1 MSLYEFM
8 ERLGVSD
15 EEVAQ
20 AIGRDRSTISR
31 IRREK
36 VVPDSQ
42 TLLKLNR
49 WAVGAA
55 SRKRLRVAERLTWDH
70 LIDEGATAA

>member
-1 MSLYEFM
+1 MDLDEFM

-15 EEVAQ
+15 AEVAQ

-31 IRREK
+31 IRRRK
-36 VVPDSQ
+36 VVPDSL

-49 WAVGAA
+49 WAVEAA
-55 SRKRLRVAERLTWDH
+55 QRKRLRRSERLTWDH
-70 LIDEGATAA
+70 LVDGATAA